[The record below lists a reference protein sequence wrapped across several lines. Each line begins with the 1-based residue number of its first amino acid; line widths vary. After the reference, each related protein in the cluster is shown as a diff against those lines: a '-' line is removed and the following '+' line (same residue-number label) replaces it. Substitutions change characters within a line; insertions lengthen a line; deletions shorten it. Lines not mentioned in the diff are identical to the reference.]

1 MTAIFIVILF
11 IVVLIILGSSKKKSS
26 GNLQKTPAEVQQQL
40 TVDLS
45 FEDSKTNEG
54 CFLIFDVET
63 DGLPK
68 SKYAFP
74 EEVNNWPRVL
84 QISWLLFDKSGD
96 IIDFD
101 NSYLK
106 YHGHVPEKA
115 TEKNRITDE
124 ILLEKGQDH
133 QVVWNKFI
141 DAVRN
146 SKALVSH
153 NIDFDL
159 PIVEAELIRNGYGKH
174 LSGKKTFC
182 TMKTG
187 TNYCRIPSPY
197 GSGYKYP
204 TLEELFQELF
214 YAGST
219 NFKLGGLHDAQID
232 VAVAAKCFFRM
243 VELNLFNVASLR
255 KEQSAPA

>member
-1 MTAIFIVILF
+1 MTVIIIVILLF
-11 IVVLIILGSSKKKSS
+11 IFLIIIGSSKKKSS
-26 GNLQKTPAEVQQQL
+26 GVLHQSPAEIQEQL

-54 CFLIFDVET
+54 CFLVFDVET

-68 SKYAFP
+68 SKYAYP

-106 YHGHVPEKA
+106 YKGHVPAKA
-115 TEKNRITDE
+115 TEKNNITDE

-133 QVVWNKFI
+133 EIVWNKFI
-141 DAVRN
+141 DAVKN
-146 SKALVSH
+146 SQVLVAH
-153 NIDFDL
+153 NIDFDV
-159 PIVEAELIRNGYGKH
+159 PIVEAELIRNKSGKH
-174 LSGKKTFC
+174 LSGKKAFC

-197 GSGYKYP
+197 GNGYKYP

-219 NFKLGGLHDAQID
+219 NFKLSGLHDAQTD
-232 VAVAAKCFFRM
+232 VAVTAKCFFRM
-243 VELNLFNVASLR
+243 VELNLFNVAFLR
-255 KEQSAPA
+255 EEQAV